1 MQNKLDPRQYSP
13 YSLLSPSGNLL
24 FSQGIDFFNCYLSE
38 RPTGNFNITGSLK
51 VNNQNVLSVST
62 TNNYGGTNVSIFNS
76 VNTFATGTSN
86 SILSSD
92 SSQISGSNN
101 DIFGGSNNKIA
112 DANDASIFGGRN
124 VLLKH
129 TGASI
134 LADGNNDRQKESV
147 ERYSLTIDFASGLFI
162 KNNTFINGGL
172 YVTGGNLV
180 SNDLTVSSTASG
192 LFSGNI
198 QVLGTAYHNGSPLQN
213 LQNLLNTSGE
223 LRTLNNSTSGAINFA
238 LTGLSGAFDQKLLN
252 TGNSLLLAITN
263 ATGSVTASLISASGS
278 LSNDLSFTVKTT
290 GNQIVTGI
298 KDFRNGTRIESLTG
312 QHGMFTGNFVL
323 GRGRPVPT
331 AHNDFGISG
340 TISFDAR
347 YLYVCTG
354 NSLWARMFMTGW

>member
-1 MQNKLDPRQYSP
+1 MQNKLDPRQYTP

-38 RPTGNFNITGSLK
+38 NLTGNFNITGSLK
-51 VNNQNVLSVST
+51 VNNQNVLSVSS

-76 VNTFATGTSN
+76 VNTFATGSSN

-112 DANDASIFGGRN
+112 DADDASIFGGRN

-134 LADGNNDRQKESV
+134 LADGNNNRAKESV

-180 SNDLTVSSTASG
+180 SNDLFVSSTASG
-192 LFSGNI
+192 LFSGNM
-198 QVLGTAYHNGSPLQN
+198 QVLGTAYHTGSPLQN
-213 LQNLLNTSGE
+213 LQNLLDASGI
-223 LRTLNNSTSGAINFA
+223 LVSLNNSTSGAINFN
-238 LTGLSGAFDQKLLN
+238 LTGLSGTFNTRLQTTGTTLL
-252 TGNSLLLAITN
+252 SAI
-263 ATGSVTASLISASGS
+263 SSASGA
-278 LSNDLSFTVKTT
+278 LVTDYDTKLVTTIKTT
-290 GNQIVTGI
+290 GNQTMAGI
-298 KDFRNGTRIESLTG
+298 KNFGGGTLIESLTG
-312 QHGMFTGNFVL
+312 QHGLFTGNFVL
-323 GRGRPVPT
+323 GKGRPVPS
-331 AHNDFGISG
+331 AHNSFGISG
-340 TISFDAR
+340 TISFEGR
-347 YLYVCTG
+347 NLYVCTG
-354 NSLWARMFMTGW
+354 NSAWARIWITGW